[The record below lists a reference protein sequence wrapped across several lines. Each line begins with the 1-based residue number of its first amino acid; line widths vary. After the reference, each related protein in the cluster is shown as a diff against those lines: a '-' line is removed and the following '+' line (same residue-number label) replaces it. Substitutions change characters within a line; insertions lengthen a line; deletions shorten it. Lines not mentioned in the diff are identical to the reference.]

1 MATKKL
7 IIISKLFLFTPDNN
21 INIRNLWIIN
31 EFLGQNIEVA
41 ILARYDVHHILSSQL
56 PPEYKERVKFISRRD
71 NILKD
76 KIKNREFG
84 DAIISLL
91 GIVDEDA
98 VFSFNCRIPLF
109 SPQHIGEYEMLVESK
124 VVNYGLPISE
134 FRDIGDCYR
143 AFEINKENYFRY
155 DENPEFTVI
164 SINSAN
170 TKYRTDDE
178 EVRIKNIFEV
188 NLKANSRSWEQ
199 KILLLLL
206 FQLINKVVSD
216 KMFASVNY
224 WGTFP
229 SSTFGKVDT
238 SASFLKEAVR
248 KIVGGLPQAK
258 RGTGEPVE
266 IFIRHNDMQSKHSS
280 GAIRLIN
287 KCSKDFETLILNPS
301 LKGKIRGKVV
311 CIIDDYI
318 TNGYSAEA
326 AKHILLEAGASRVIF
341 LSMGKFGMKYFKT
354 IYQINGDITQPGY
367 LYRYL
372 GEDELGKYDGRVSY
386 NNDNDKGIL
395 DFGELL

>member
-1 MATKKL
+1 MATKKM

-41 ILARYDVHHILSSQL
+41 ILARYDVHNILSSQL
-56 PPEYKERVKFISRRD
+56 PPEYKNRVKFISRRD

-76 KIKNREFG
+76 KIKNRGFG

-109 SPQHIGEYEMLVESK
+109 SPQHIREYEMLVESK

-143 AFEINKENYFRY
+143 AFEIHKDNYFRY
-155 DENPEFTVI
+155 DENDYFSVI
-164 SINSAN
+164 SLNNAN
-170 TKYRTDDE
+170 TYYRPDE
-178 EVRIKNIFEV
+178 EVRIKQLFET
-188 NLKANSRSWEQ
+188 NLKGDADTREH

-206 FQLINKVVSD
+206 FHLINEVVTNT
-216 KMFASVNY
+216 MFDTVDF

-229 SSTFGKVDT
+229 SSTAGKLDT

-248 KIVGGLPQAK
+248 VIVRGRPNAK
-258 RGTGEPVE
+258 RNIPTE
-266 IFIRHNDMQSKHSS
+266 IFIRHNSMKSKHSS
-280 GAIRLIN
+280 NPNERINN
-287 KCSKDFETLILNPS
+287 KCAKDFDTLVLNPE
-301 LKGKIRGKVV
+301 LRVAIKGKVI

-318 TNGYSAEA
+318 TNGYSAES
-326 AKHILLEAGASRVIF
+326 AKHILLNAGASKVIF
-341 LSMGKFGMKYFKT
+341 LSMGKFGIKYYYT
-354 IYQINGDITQPGY
+354 AYEITGDVTSSY
-367 LYRYL
+367 SYRFL
-372 GEDELGKYDGRVSY
+372 GENPYIGGLSY
-386 NNDNDKGIL
+386 NRNNDDEIL
-395 DFGELL
+395 DFGRII

>member
-31 EFLGQNIEVA
+31 EFLRQNIEVA
-41 ILARYDVHHILSSQL
+41 ILARYEVHNILSSQL
-56 PPEYKERVKFISRRD
+56 PPEYKRRVKFISRRD
-71 NILKD
+71 SRLKD

-143 AFEINKENYFRY
+143 AFEIHKDNYFRY
-155 DENPEFTVI
+155 DENDYFSVI
-164 SINSAN
+164 SLNNAN
-170 TKYRTDDE
+170 TYSRPDE
-178 EVRIKNIFEV
+178 EVRIKQLFET
-188 NLKANSRSWEQ
+188 NLKSDADTREH

-206 FQLINKVVSD
+206 FHLINEVVTNT
-216 KMFASVNY
+216 MFDTVDF

-229 SSTFGKVDT
+229 SSTAGKLDT

-266 IFIRHNDMQSKHSS
+266 IFIRHNNMQSKHSS

-301 LKGKIRGKVV
+301 LKGRIRGKVV

-354 IYQINGDITQPGY
+354 NYQINGDITQPRY

-372 GEDELGKYDGRVSY
+372 EEDELGKYDSRVSY

-395 DFGELL
+395 DFGELF